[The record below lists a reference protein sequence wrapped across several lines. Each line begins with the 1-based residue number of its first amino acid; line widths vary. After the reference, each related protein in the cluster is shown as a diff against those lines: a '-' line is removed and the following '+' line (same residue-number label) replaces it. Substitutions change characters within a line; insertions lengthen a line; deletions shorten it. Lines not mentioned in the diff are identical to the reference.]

1 MKKFLLLTCIVL
13 DLEILNDGS
22 IFAGIVCRQER
33 GNIVCKHRRTEEAK
47 TKLYIFAYKIFT
59 KSFFKRYT
67 IITM

>member
-22 IFAGIVCRQER
+22 IFAGIVRRQER

-59 KSFFKRYT
+59 NSFFKRYT